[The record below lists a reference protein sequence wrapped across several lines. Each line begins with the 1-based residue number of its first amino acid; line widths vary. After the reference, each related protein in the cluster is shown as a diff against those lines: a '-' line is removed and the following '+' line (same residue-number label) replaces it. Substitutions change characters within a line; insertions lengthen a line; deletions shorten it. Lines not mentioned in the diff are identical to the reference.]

1 MNNPTDPPDE
11 EYLPRTGMPTTTG
24 GSATTSSGGRA
35 AAAAATGTAGVQD
48 GDPWPG
54 QAGITA
60 SAAVAGSPD
69 RGTRGRTPRQ
79 GTVSYQEQFQAPNPS
94 PNRVSHED
102 RWNNHLAG
110 LLKFREENGHCN
122 VPQEYPPNPA
132 LASFVHHIRKQ
143 KDLSVER
150 RKTLLN
156 LGFKF
161 DAHKAGWDEK
171 FYEAKRILDEKRVS
185 GEKLVVKRKDNA
197 SLYKW
202 IGTQRE
208 EYAKMRRG
216 KKSSMTEEEISGLE
230 RIGVDLDPSGKFA
243 ERGGGGG
250 RKNRKKKKPTGPTSS
265 GSSSSA
271 RAKSQSFRSH
281 HRPGRRQMANQ
292 EGKIPASGKAARG
305 PQKQVARKRTGKGI
319 EIGSFEEP
327 QQMSYASDQPSQYH
341 SSPAQGATAR
351 QQNHAATAF
360 PSAEI
365 KQSGPGMRN
374 EAAYADANAHLE
386 SSSGDVGIELRPSD
400 SP

>member
-1 MNNPTDPPDE
+1 M
-11 EYLPRTGMPTTTG
+11 
-24 GSATTSSGGRA
+24 
-35 AAAAATGTAGVQD
+35 
-48 GDPWPG
+48 
-54 QAGITA
+54 
-60 SAAVAGSPD
+60 
-69 RGTRGRTPRQ
+69 
-79 GTVSYQEQFQAPNPS
+79 
-94 PNRVSHED
+94 
-102 RWNNHLAG
+102 
-110 LLKFREENGHCN
+110 
-122 VPQEYPPNPA
+122 
-132 LASFVHHIRKQ
+132 FVHVSQYYIYIYIYIYIYYKSAKVYMWVWVCMLYMRDTGHLIYLFFFPFCSM
-143 KDLSVER
+143 LSR
-150 RKTLLN
+150 PL
-156 LGFKF
+156 
-161 DAHKAGWDEK
+161 
-171 FYEAKRILDEKRVS
+171 IL
-185 GEKLVVKRKDNA
+185 
-197 SLYKW
+197 
-202 IGTQRE
+202 Q
-208 EYAKMRRG
+208 
-216 KKSSMTEEEISGLE
+216 
-230 RIGVDLDPSGKFA
+230 
-243 ERGGGGG
+243 
-250 RKNRKKKKPTGPTSS
+250 KPTGPTSS

-400 SP
+400 SPLKPPYDGMGDDKKHGRRSKMVSN